1 MAMGRLQFGR
11 LCLLTVACVFL
22 GCGGSGDAA
31 GGKAAAPKTA
41 NAPIKVTC
49 TTGMVGDL
57 VASIGGERVDVT
69 TLMGPGVDPH
79 LYQATA
85 GDIASLQGAD
95 MIFYSG
101 LLLEGKMAELFVKM
115 ARRNPFV
122 IAVTED
128 TDRERLLEPPALKG
142 HWDPHVWFDVD
153 LWSEGVEV
161 VRKGLAE
168 YAPSH
173 APEF

>member
-101 LLLEGKMAELFVKM
+101 LPSKGRWPNSSSRWRDATPSSSRS
-115 ARRNPFV
+115 RRTRIVN
-122 IAVTED
+122 
-128 TDRERLLEPPALKG
+128 G
-142 HWDPHVWFDVD
+142 
-153 LWSEGVEV
+153 S
-161 VRKGLAE
+161 
-168 YAPSH
+168 
-173 APEF
+173 